1 MDVFSLFVETPFV
14 FFEVKRGGVMDNQI
28 VSRRNLKGVFKMRDG
43 MTQGS
48 REVHKSDAT
57 LHVRPNDFGGN
68 PQLVGHGVRVDGVDY
83 KIIGQTNGTNFHTGR
98 IEHIRLTLERSFYGE
113 SD

>member
-28 VSRRNLKGVFKMRDG
+28 ISRRNLKGVFKMRDG

-57 LHVRPNDFGGN
+57 LHVHPEDFDN
-68 PQLVGHGVRVDGVDY
+68 QQLVGHGVNIDGVDY
-83 KIIGQTNGTNFHTGR
+83 KIIGQTNGTNFNTGR
-98 IEHIRLTLERSFYGE
+98 VEHIRLTLERSFYA
-113 SD
+113 

>member
-28 VSRRNLKGVFKMRDG
+28 ISRRNLKGIFKMRDG

-57 LHVRPNDFGGN
+57 LHVHPEDFSN
-68 PQLVGHGVRVDGVDY
+68 QQLVGHGVNIDGVDY
-83 KIIGQTNGTNFHTGR
+83 KIIGQTNGVNFNTGR
-98 IEHIRLTLERSFYGE
+98 IEHIRLTLERSFYA
-113 SD
+113 

>member
-1 MDVFSLFVETPFV
+1 MDVFSLFAETPFV

-28 VSRRNLKGVFKMRDG
+28 ISRRNLKGVFKMRDG

-57 LHVRPNDFGGN
+57 LHVHPEDFDN
-68 PQLVGHGVRVDGVDY
+68 QKLVGHGVNIDGVDY
-83 KIIGQTNGTNFHTGR
+83 KIIGQTNGVNFNTGR
-98 IEHIRLTLERSFYGE
+98 VEHIRLTLERSFYA
-113 SD
+113 